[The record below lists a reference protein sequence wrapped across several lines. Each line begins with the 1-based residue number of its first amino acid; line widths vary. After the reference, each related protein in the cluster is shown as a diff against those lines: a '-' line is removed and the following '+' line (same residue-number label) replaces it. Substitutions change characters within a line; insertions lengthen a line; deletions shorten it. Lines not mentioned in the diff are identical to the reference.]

1 MRKVYRIVQFITGV
15 NRIHHLQYSYGFKL
29 PFVKIGWFDNYG
41 WIRFDKSKLK
51 DRKGNALKGYHNC
64 TLTGVY

>member
-1 MRKVYRIVQFITGV
+1 MRKFYRIVQFLTGV

-29 PFVKIGWFDNYG
+29 PFVKIGWFDKYG
-41 WIRFDKSKLK
+41 WKNFSKDNYK
-51 DRKGNALKGYHNC
+51 CRKGNDLKSYHNC